1 MEKFYITNLA
11 DLPLLDP
18 NSCVIGNFDGVHLGH
33 KHLIEESKK
42 AGYKT
47 SIITFENLNK
57 NNIYLTNIEQKSK
70 YLEELGVDYLIIFP
84 FRVIQLTF
92 FNEFIKILKLLKV
105 KMVTCGLD
113 FRFGFKREGD
123 IQDLKKHFKLNLVD
137 YKEVNRVKI
146 SSSVIKEL
154 LSEGNI
160 ELANRFLGKEYTIV
174 GEVVPGNKIGR
185 NLGFPTANI
194 KYDKYLLP
202 KNGVYLTKVKHKDNL
217 YLGMTNIGYNPTL
230 NAQTEKRLE
239 VHIIGFNEMIYGDKL
254 ELSFVKFLRD
264 EKKFSSKEELISS
277 LEETIEIC
285 KNYKDML

>member
-137 YKEVNRVKI
+137 YKEVKRVKI

-254 ELSFVKFLRD
+254 ELSFVKF
-264 EKKFSSKEELISS
+264 SSSRLAR
-277 LEETIEIC
+277 
-285 KNYKDML
+285 